1 MFTPDRPIESEK
13 DDILGRASFARALG
27 DAIITYKHT
36 DSLVIGLY
44 GAWGSG
50 KTSIINMALEH
61 IDAAY
66 RKDKMKG
73 PIIVQFNPW
82 NFSDQNQLLAQFF
95 KQLSTDLR
103 GPDRTKYIEK
113 AGWVLDRYAELV
125 APPLAVISG
134 PMGPVVL
141 ASGGVAK
148 GVGVTIRHRSEL
160 KLKDLHSARASL
172 DEGLRNQRQK
182 VVIIL
187 DDIDRLNNTETR
199 QIFQLVKSLADFPNT
214 IYVLAFDKNVVTR
227 ALAAEHELTSAQ
239 MEYGQQYLE
248 KVIQVP
254 FDVPLISETEVQQ
267 LLLSQLDAILKAVPH
282 PVWDDAYWANI
293 YTSGLNAFFRNIRDV
308 TRYINS
314 LRFSFSRVNEE
325 VSAVDFFAITALQVF
340 TPALY
345 DEVRDNKDLFAG
357 VFYDFN
363 KKTLAVLDEAMGGSE
378 RAQSLQKP
386 LMDLL
391 RLLFPKLESLYGFS
405 NYGEDW
411 LNI

>member
-172 DEGLRNQRQK
+172 DEGLRNQQHRNSTNIS
-182 VVIIL
+182 VG
-187 DDIDRLNNTETR
+187 
-199 QIFQLVKSLADFPNT
+199 QIFS
-214 IYVLAFDKNVVTR
+214 
-227 ALAAEHELTSAQ
+227 
-239 MEYGQQYLE
+239 
-248 KVIQVP
+248 
-254 FDVPLISETEVQQ
+254 
-267 LLLSQLDAILKAVPH
+267 
-282 PVWDDAYWANI
+282 
-293 YTSGLNAFFRNIRDV
+293 
-308 TRYINS
+308 
-314 LRFSFSRVNEE
+314 RFSQYYLC
-325 VSAVDFFAITALQVF
+325 ACI
-340 TPALY
+340 
-345 DEVRDNKDLFAG
+345 
-357 VFYDFN
+357 
-363 KKTLAVLDEAMGGSE
+363 
-378 RAQSLQKP
+378 
-386 LMDLL
+386 
-391 RLLFPKLESLYGFS
+391 
-405 NYGEDW
+405 
-411 LNI
+411 